1 MNSTDIIKFI
11 IALIVITNAFSA
23 IPIFLSLTT
32 TNTLVE
38 RKHIA
43 LKAGLSVSIIFAV
56 VILAGSFV
64 LGIFGISVNAFRVAG
79 GVIIFLLGISMIN
92 SKPSGIKHT
101 KQEQKHA
108 EEKEEIAIVPLA
120 LPIIAGPGTI
130 STLIIYSNQYPNY
143 LDKILLVGISLIV
156 AVFITVL
163 LLFASR
169 VGKYLGVSGI
179 KIATRVMGM
188 LLAALA
194 IEMMANGIAELLPG
208 LAK

>member
-1 MNSTDIIKFI
+1 MNSTEIIKFI

-23 IPIFLSLTT
+23 IPIFLSLTS
-32 TNTLVE
+32 TNTTFE
-38 RKHIA
+38 RKRIA
-43 LKAGLSVSIIFAV
+43 LKTGLSVAIIFTV
-56 VILAGSFV
+56 VILIGSFV
-64 LGIFGISVNAFRVAG
+64 LSVFGISVSAFRVAG

-92 SKPSGIKHT
+92 SRQSGIKHT

-108 EEKEEIAIVPLA
+108 EEKDDVAIVPLA

-130 STLIIYSNQYPNY
+130 STLIIYSNQYSRF
-143 LDKILLVGISLIV
+143 LDKFLMVGISLLV
-156 AVFITVL
+156 ALFITVL

-169 VGKYLGVSGI
+169 IGKYLGVSGI

-194 IEMMANGIAELLPG
+194 IEMMANGVLELLPG
-208 LAK
+208 LSN

>member
-1 MNSTDIIKFI
+1 MNSQEIIKFI

-23 IPIFLSLTT
+23 IPIFLSLTS
-32 TNTLVE
+32 TNTLQE
-38 RKHIA
+38 RKRIA
-43 LKAGLSVSIIFAV
+43 LKAGLSISIIFTV
-56 VILAGSFV
+56 VILAGGFV
-64 LGIFGISVNAFRVAG
+64 LSIFGISVNAFRVAG

-92 SKPSGIKHT
+92 SRQSGIKHT

-108 EEKEEIAIVPLA
+108 EEKDDVAIVPLA

-130 STLIIYSNQYPNY
+130 STLIIYSNHFPNY
-143 LDKILLVGISLIV
+143 LDKIFMVGISLIV
-156 AVFITVL
+156 AVFITL
-163 LLFASR
+163 LFLFASR

-194 IEMMANGIAELLPG
+194 IEMMADGIVELLPG